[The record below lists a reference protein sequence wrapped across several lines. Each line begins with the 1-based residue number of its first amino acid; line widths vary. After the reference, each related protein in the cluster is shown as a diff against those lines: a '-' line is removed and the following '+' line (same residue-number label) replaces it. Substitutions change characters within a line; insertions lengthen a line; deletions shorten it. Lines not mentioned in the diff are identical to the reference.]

1 MTSTLASVAMAG
13 LEVIRMAGFALTI
26 EGNVG
31 LPSLD
36 IPSVCGQESRKTLK
50 FLQAYNWPANI
61 HELQNVIKRAVILYE
76 ERCFRQRGPPY
87 DLTCSAVTHEG
98 SCLKETGSAIP

>member
-13 LEVIRMAGFALTI
+13 LEVIRIAGFALTI

-36 IPSVCGQESRKTLK
+36 LPSDCGQESRKTLE
-50 FLQAYNWPANI
+50 FLQAYKAYNWPAKFTNC
-61 HELQNVIKRAVILYE
+61 R
-76 ERCFRQRGPPY
+76 
-87 DLTCSAVTHEG
+87 T
-98 SCLKETGSAIP
+98 